1 MKQTGIE
8 DRAQAQMR
16 AGVITREG
24 MLGSDPR
31 PLGDILVADD
41 AAVHR
46 LGVSHRGIA
55 KRMRELR
62 RAGMAGLG
70 NPVSVPPHFDVS
82 VDGARGRLP
91 CPFEDGTTSKTNTI
105 VVNHRLK
112 RTLTFTDYHIH
123 MIERHGFY
131 MGRGNRYRLD
141 PGALVE
147 VLEVPVEPGPEDPP
161 TA

>member
-24 MLGSDPR
+24 MLGADER
-31 PLGDILVADD
+31 PLVDILVEDD

-46 LGVSHRGIA
+46 LGVTHRAIGS
-55 KRMRELR
+55 RMRELR

-70 NPVSVPPHFDVS
+70 NAVAVPPHFDVS
-82 VDGARGRLP
+82 VDGSRGRLP

-105 VVNHRLK
+105 VVNRRLG
-112 RTLTFTDYHIH
+112 RTVTFTDYHIH

-141 PGALVE
+141 PAELVE
-147 VLEVPVEPGPEDPP
+147 VLEVAAEPMPEVPP
-161 TA
+161 SD